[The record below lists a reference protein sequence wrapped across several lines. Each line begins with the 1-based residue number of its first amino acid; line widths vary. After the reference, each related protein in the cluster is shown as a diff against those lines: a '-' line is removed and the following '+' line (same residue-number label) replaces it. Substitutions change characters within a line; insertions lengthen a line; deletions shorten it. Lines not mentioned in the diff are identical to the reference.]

1 MTDHP
6 IIMPHAHPIFRVV
19 RAGWQDATDASYS
32 QTKADNRWNTTEFPA
47 LYCCCSVPV
56 ARVVA
61 LDVFRLASVVIED
74 LQPEARP
81 ALAKLSWAGQVVDVA
96 SEDGVTAAEFPSAYP
111 DGVNKERTRRAASR
125 WHELGHEGVVCR
137 SASLWRRERK
147 RASWE
152 GGHEQWSEVAIF
164 PLTAANRARE
174 EGRED
179 DLAWLH
185 PAIVGD
191 TRAS

>member
-1 MTDHP
+1 MTDRP

-19 RAGWQDATDASYS
+19 RVGWHDAADASHS
-32 QTKADNRWNTTEFPA
+32 QTKTDNRWNTMEFPA

-61 LDVFRLASVVIED
+61 LDVFRLTSVVLED

-81 ALAKLSWAGQVVDVA
+81 ALARLSWAGQVVDIA
-96 SEDGVTAAEFPSAYP
+96 SEDGVTAAGFYPAYP
-111 DGVNKERTRRAASR
+111 DGVSKKRTRQAASR

-137 SASLWRRERK
+137 SASLWRRERE

-164 PLTAANRARE
+164 PLKTANRPRE
-174 EGRED
+174 EGRRN
-179 DLAWLH
+179 DLGWLK
-185 PAIVGD
+185 PDRREEG
-191 TRAS
+191 

>member
-1 MTDHP
+1 MTDRP
-6 IIMPHAHPIFRVV
+6 ITLLHAHPIFRVV
-19 RAGWQDATDASYS
+19 QARWRDATDASHS
-32 QTKADNRWNTTEFPA
+32 QTRTDNRWNTTKFPA

-56 ARVVA
+56 ARAVA
-61 LDVFRLASVVIED
+61 LDLFQAASVLVED
-74 LQPEARP
+74 LQPEVRP

-96 SEDGVTAAEFPSAYP
+96 SENGVTVAGFPPTYP
-111 DGVNKERTRRAASR
+111 QGVNKEHTRRAASQ
-125 WHELGHEGVVCR
+125 WHELGHEGVVFR

-164 PLTAANRARE
+164 PLKAANQARE

-185 PAIVGD
+185 PSALRLD
-191 TRAS
+191 D